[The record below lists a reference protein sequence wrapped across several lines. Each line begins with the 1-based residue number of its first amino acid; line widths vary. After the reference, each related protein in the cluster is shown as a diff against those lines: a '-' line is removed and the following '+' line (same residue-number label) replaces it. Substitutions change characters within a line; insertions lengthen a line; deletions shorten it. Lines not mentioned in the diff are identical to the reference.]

1 MRPFAEH
8 FYSSKAWQKCRA
20 SYIKSVGGL
29 CERCLKKG
37 LYTPAEIV
45 HHKEWLTPENINDPR
60 ITMAFSNLEA
70 LCRQC
75 HEEEHSAA
83 NRKARHNA
91 SRRRYTVDEDGHV
104 CGRETPPPRKR
115 RLHGDTG

>member
-1 MRPFAEH
+1 MRPFAER

-60 ITMAFSNLEA
+60 ITMAWSNLEA
-70 LCRQC
+70 LCREC
-75 HEEEHSAA
+75 HEEEHSDA
-83 NRKARHNA
+83 NRR
-91 SRRRYTVDEDGHV
+91 SRQNGSKRRYTVDAH
-104 CGRETPPPRKR
+104 GRVQGRDIPPTSKK
-115 RLHGDTG
+115 